1 MDTSE
6 PSAPAVA
13 SESQDGDKS
22 GDGAGAVSEET
33 PAAEAE
39 TPAETEEDLLTSAAS
54 SKMEEGD
61 DKFKDIIA
69 EGQIDNIFN

>member
-13 SESQDGDKS
+13 SESQDGDKG
-22 GDGAGAVSEET
+22 GDGGAVSEET
-33 PAAEAE
+33 PAASAE